1 MADSA
6 LFSIVLMLF
15 LPVVMAATTTNSYS
29 KADLLELFPS
39 VKARVP
45 LHIHHRLKELGIGVA
60 RPTKRGRR
68 SWSKRQKPIPFL
80 SRCDQPCEFH
90 PDYQPSHNGAHL
102 TNLVHIPPTSYTEQ
116 KTVPTKFDLWN
127 ARSIKPKITVMCDL
141 VISNS
146 IDIFCITETWLS
158 GDNRD
163 HRAVADLTSTLP
175 NYQVHHIPRI
185 DRAGGGVCVLLR
197 ESFDVHRNEG
207 RSFESFEH
215 IDLSINARSKT
226 PLRLIVIYRPQ
237 RLASGCLTGPAFFTE
252 FSTLLESVVSEPGY
266 VLISGDFNFHVDDQA
281 NREAAIFLDLIDS
294 FNLEQHVTGPT
305 HCDGHTLDLLLTRST
320 DDAISHVSTT
330 NYLPS
335 DHAAVKC
342 LLNINRPDHVKREIR
357 LRELRKID
365 IEAFRQDV
373 LASPISTTPATDL
386 DSLVHQYDTS
396 LGDLLDKHA
405 PQIWRTISSCP
416 HAPWYNEDIRKAK
429 RQLRKCERR
438 WMSSRL
444 MVHKQLLKEQSYH
457 YNQLIT
463 ETKSEYHRN

>member
-1 MADSA
+1 M
-6 LFSIVLMLF
+6 
-15 LPVVMAATTTNSYS
+15 P
-29 KADLLELFPS
+29 
-39 VKARVP
+39 AR
-45 LHIHHRLKELGIGVA
+45 
-60 RPTKRGRR
+60 
-68 SWSKRQKPIPFL
+68 
-80 SRCDQPCEFH
+80 
-90 PDYQPSHNGAHL
+90 
-102 TNLVHIPPTSYTEQ
+102 
-116 KTVPTKFDLWN
+116 
-127 ARSIKPKITVMCDL
+127 
-141 VISNS
+141 
-146 IDIFCITETWLS
+146 
-158 GDNRD
+158 
-163 HRAVADLTSTLP
+163 
-175 NYQVHHIPRI
+175 
-185 DRAGGGVCVLLR
+185 
-197 ESFDVHRNEG
+197 
-207 RSFESFEH
+207 
-215 IDLSINARSKT
+215 KT

-237 RLASGCLTGPAFFTE
+237 RLASGHLTGPTFFTE

-357 LRELRKID
+357 LRKLRKID

-438 WMSSRL
+438 WMS
-444 MVHKQLLKEQSYH
+444 
-457 YNQLIT
+457 
-463 ETKSEYHRN
+463 